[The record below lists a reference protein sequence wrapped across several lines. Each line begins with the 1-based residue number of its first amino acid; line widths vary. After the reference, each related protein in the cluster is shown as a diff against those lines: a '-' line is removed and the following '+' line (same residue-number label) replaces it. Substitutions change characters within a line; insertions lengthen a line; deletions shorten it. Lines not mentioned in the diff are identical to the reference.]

1 MYYTDTH
8 CHLWHLLDACLCRNL
23 IGLRGDAD
31 FLSGKN
37 NPEKETVN
45 NRLFPGSGDRS
56 PGNGDT
62 SDAFIKTLL
71 RSFPEELKIANDGMS
86 LCCQSLAEAQAYL
99 NYFFSLPCDLLRY
112 WLDPLVKV
120 LERAEGEGVRSLMIP
135 AVGHFEGLRNVFMS
149 GALLSSL
156 FSHEKPSG
164 FMLYH
169 GVGVHPFHAGE
180 FNQEKLYCEYKL
192 LSGFSKNSGGGVAE
206 DLFRNIPDAVNGYL
220 SGMPAVFVGEIGIDK
235 RVVESV
241 PLDVQKYAF
250 REQLI
255 FAREH
260 DLFVNIHGVGGDNEI
275 LHCLKEIRGVRG
287 IIHAYTRNAD
297 VARQYI
303 KHGLLLGIGPM
314 LAAHGAKAV
323 REALRYAGPQHIVL
337 ETDYP
342 YMHMTVPLSET
353 GADCGKNQHSCHITA
368 SPDKIPVIAAQAAA
382 IMEIPPPELL
392 RSTDD
397 NIRKLVSFSG

>member
-8 CHLWHLLDACLCRNL
+8 CHLWHLLDSCLCRNL

-71 RSFPEELKIANDGMS
+71 RSFPEKLKIANDGMS

-164 FMLYH
+164 FIQKST
-169 GVGVHPFHAGE
+169 G
-180 FNQEKLYCEYKL
+180 QE
-192 LSGFSKNSGGGVAE
+192 
-206 DLFRNIPDAVNGYL
+206 
-220 SGMPAVFVGEIGIDK
+220 
-235 RVVESV
+235 V
-241 PLDVQKYAF
+241 PLRF
-250 REQLI
+250 LP
-255 FAREH
+255 
-260 DLFVNIHGVGGDNEI
+260 
-275 LHCLKEIRGVRG
+275 
-287 IIHAYTRNAD
+287 
-297 VARQYI
+297 
-303 KHGLLLGIGPM
+303 GLLN
-314 LAAHGAKAV
+314 
-323 REALRYAGPQHIVL
+323 
-337 ETDYP
+337 
-342 YMHMTVPLSET
+342 
-353 GADCGKNQHSCHITA
+353 C
-368 SPDKIPVIAAQAAA
+368 
-382 IMEIPPPELL
+382 
-392 RSTDD
+392 
-397 NIRKLVSFSG
+397 SGEHV